1 MRRIHAERGG
11 KGAAM
16 KNFVLRIDPLTGE
29 EYYEVYLRGR
39 QLLNNPH
46 LNKASAFTKEER
58 LSLGLDGMLRAG
70 IATLESQLDRT
81 YEAYLRKPDDMERYI
96 YLSGL
101 LDRNEVLFYRLL
113 QDHLD
118 EMVPIIYTPTVGQAC
133 MQLSHI
139 QRRFRGIY
147 ITPENIGNIDQ
158 IFQGLSQPQ
167 VNLVVVTDGE
177 RILGL
182 GDLGSDGMGIPV
194 GKVSLYVAAGG
205 VHPGVCLPITLDVGT
220 NNPRLLEDPLY
231 LGNRKP
237 RLRGAEYEE
246 LVEKFVLGVKR
257 NFPGALLQWEDFAKQ
272 TAFKNLDRYRERILS
287 FNDDIQGTGSTAL
300 AALIT
305 AMRIKKSRFQ
315 DERYLIVGL
324 GQAGTGIAMNIRAAL
339 KAEGLSNEEARKR
352 IFAVDMQGLLIE
364 GDPLLEG
371 PQEPLAQCRSA
382 VDGWKLDDPSR
393 ISLEDVIRNAHPTV
407 LIGVT
412 AQPNLFS
419 AAILAETA
427 KHSERPIVLA
437 LSNPT
442 HKCECTPEAV
452 WKATDGKGFVATGSP
467 FSPMDW
473 KGRTLQASQCNNM
486 YIFPGIGLGALVC
499 KATRVTDGMFLAASK
514 AISAF
519 VTPEQEAMGL
529 LLPEMKDIRQVSA
542 AVAKAVG
549 IEARNAGLGRLLDD
563 DQIGAVVT
571 KAQWVPAYTAYRP
584 GTLRHED

>member
-1 MRRIHAERGG
+1 
-11 KGAAM
+11 M
-16 KNFVLRIDPLTGE
+16 KTFTLKIDPLTGE
-29 EYYEVYLRGR
+29 EYYEVYVRGR

-58 LSLGLDGMLRAG
+58 LGLGLDGMLRPG
-70 IATLESQLDRT
+70 ISTLESQLDRT
-81 YEAYLRKPDDMERYI
+81 YEAFLRKTDDLEKYI

-113 QDHLD
+113 VDHLD
-118 EMVPIIYTPTVGQAC
+118 EMVPIVYTPTVGQAC
-133 MQLSHI
+133 LQLSHI
-139 QRRFRGIY
+139 QRRYRGIY

-158 IFQGLSQPQ
+158 IFHGLSQPQ
-167 VNLVVVTDGE
+167 VNLIVVTDGE

-205 VHPGVCLPITLDVGT
+205 VHPGVCLPVTLDVGT

-231 LGNRKP
+231 LGIRKP

-257 NFPGALLQWEDFAKQ
+257 NFPGALLQWEDFAKH

-300 AALIT
+300 AALMT

-315 DERYLIVGL
+315 DERYVIVGM

-339 KAEGLSNEEARKR
+339 KAEGLSDEEARKR
-352 IFAVDMQGLLIE
+352 IYAVDMQGLLIE

-371 PQEPLAQCRSA
+371 PQLPLAQCRSA
-382 VDGWKLDDPSR
+382 VEGWKLDEPSR
-393 ISLEDVIRNAHPTV
+393 IGLRDVVRNAHPTV

-412 AQPNLFS
+412 AQPNLFDD
-419 AAILAETA
+419 AILAETA
-427 KHSERPIVLA
+427 RHSERPIVLA

-442 HKCECTPEAV
+442 HKCECSPEAV
-452 WKATDGKGFVATGSP
+452 WKATDGKGLVATGSP
-467 FSPMDW
+467 FAPVDW

-486 YIFPGIGLGALVC
+486 YIFPGVGLGALVC
-499 KATRVTDGMFLAASK
+499 KATRITDSMFLAASK
-514 AISAF
+514 AISTF
-519 VTPEQEAMGL
+519 VTPAQEATGL

-563 DQIGAVVT
+563 DQLESIVT
-571 KAQWVPAYTAYRP
+571 KAQWEPHYTTYRAGAP
-584 GTLRHED
+584 GLID

>member
-1 MRRIHAERGG
+1 
-11 KGAAM
+11 M
-16 KNFVLRIDPLTGE
+16 KTFVLKIDPLTGE
-29 EYYEVYLRGR
+29 DYYEVYVRGR
-39 QLLNNPH
+39 QLLNNAH

-58 LSLGLDGMLRAG
+58 LSLGLDGMLRPG

-81 YEAYLRKPDDMERYI
+81 YEAFLRKPDDMERYI

-147 ITPENIGNIDQ
+147 ITPENIANIDQ
-158 IFQGLSQPQ
+158 IFHGLSQPQ
-167 VNLVVVTDGE
+167 VNLIVVTDGE

-205 VHPGVCLPITLDVGT
+205 VHPGVTLPITLDVGT

-231 LGNRKP
+231 LGIRKP

-300 AALIT
+300 AALMT
-305 AMRIKKSRFQ
+305 AMRIKQSRFQ
-315 DERYLIVGL
+315 DERYVIVGM
-324 GQAGTGIAMNIRAAL
+324 GQAGTGIALNILAML
-339 KAEGLSNEEARKR
+339 KEEGLSAEDARQR
-352 IFAVDMQGLLIE
+352 IFAVDMQGLLLE

-371 PQEPLAQCRSA
+371 PQEPLAQRRA
-382 VDGWKLDDPSR
+382 WVDGWKLDDPSR
-393 ISLEDVIRNAHPTV
+393 IGLEDVIRNAHPTV

-412 AQPNLFS
+412 AQSGLFS
-419 AAILAETA
+419 EAILAETA
-427 KHSERPIVLA
+427 KHSARPIVLA

-452 WKATDGKGFVATGSP
+452 WKATDGKGLVATGSP
-467 FSPMDW
+467 FEPMDW
-473 KGRTLQASQCNNM
+473 KGHTLQASQCNNM
-486 YIFPGIGLGALVC
+486 YIFPGVGLGALVC

-514 AISAF
+514 AISEF

-529 LLPEMKDIRQVSA
+529 LLPEMKDIRKVSA
-542 AVAKAVG
+542 SVAKAVG

-571 KAQWVPAYTAYRP
+571 RAQWVPAYPAYRP
-584 GTLRHED
+584 GTLRYED

>member
-1 MRRIHAERGG
+1 
-11 KGAAM
+11 M
-16 KNFVLRIDPLTGE
+16 KTFGLKIDPLTGE
-29 EYYEVYLRGR
+29 EYYEVYVRGR

-81 YEAYLRKPDDMERYI
+81 YEAFLRKTDDLERYI

-113 QDHLD
+113 VDHLD

-147 ITPENIGNIDQ
+147 ITSENIGNIDQ
-158 IFQGLSQPQ
+158 IFHGLSQPQ
-167 VNLVVVTDGE
+167 VNLIVVTDGE

-231 LGNRKP
+231 LGIRKP

-287 FNDDIQGTGSTAL
+287 FNDDIQGTGSTSL
-300 AALIT
+300 AALMT

-339 KAEGLSNEEARKR
+339 KAEGLSDDEARKR

-371 PQEPLAQCRSA
+371 PQEPLAQCRAA

-393 ISLEDVIRNAHPTV
+393 IGLEDVIRNAHPTV

-412 AQPNLFS
+412 AQPGLFS
-419 AAILAETA
+419 EAILAETA

-442 HKCECTPEAV
+442 HKCECSPEAV
-452 WKATDGKGFVATGSP
+452 WKATDGKGLVATGSP
-467 FSPMDW
+467 FAPMDW
-473 KGRTLQASQCNNM
+473 KGRTLQSSQCNNM
-486 YIFPGIGLGALVC
+486 YIFPGVGLGALVC

-514 AISAF
+514 AISTF

-549 IEARNAGLGRLLDD
+549 MEARNAGLGRLLDD
-563 DQIGAVVT
+563 DQIDAVVT

-584 GTLRHED
+584 GTVRHED

>member
-1 MRRIHAERGG
+1 
-11 KGAAM
+11 M
-16 KNFVLRIDPLTGE
+16 KTFALKIDPLTGE
-29 EYYEVYLRGR
+29 EYYEVYVRGR

-58 LSLGLDGMLRAG
+58 LGLGLDGMLRPG
-70 IATLESQLDRT
+70 ISSLESQLDRT
-81 YEAYLRKPDDMERYI
+81 YEAFRRKTDDLERYI

-113 QDHLD
+113 VDHLD
-118 EMVPIIYTPTVGQAC
+118 EMVPIVYTPTVGQAC
-133 MQLSHI
+133 LQLSHI
-139 QRRFRGIY
+139 QRRYRGIY
-147 ITPENIGNIDQ
+147 ITPENIANIDQ

-167 VNLVVVTDGE
+167 VNLIVVTDGE

-231 LGNRKP
+231 LGIRKP
-237 RLRGAEYEE
+237 RLRGTEYEE

-257 NFPGALLQWEDFAKQ
+257 NFPGALLQWEDFAKH

-300 AALIT
+300 AALMT

-315 DERYLIVGL
+315 DERYVIVGL

-339 KAEGLSNEEARKR
+339 KAEGLSDEEARKR

-371 PQEPLAQCRSA
+371 PQLPLAQCRSA
-382 VDGWKLDDPSR
+382 VEGWKLDDSSR
-393 ISLEDVIRNAHPTV
+393 IGLEDVVRNAHPTV

-412 AQPNLFS
+412 AQPNLFND
-419 AAILAETA
+419 AILAETA
-427 KHSERPIVLA
+427 KHSERPVVLA

-442 HKCECTPEAV
+442 HKCECSPEAV
-452 WKATDGKGFVATGSP
+452 WKATDGKGLVATGSP
-467 FSPMDW
+467 FSPVDW

-486 YIFPGIGLGALVC
+486 YIFPGVGLGALVC

-514 AISAF
+514 AISTF
-519 VTPEQEAMGL
+519 VTPAQEATGL
-529 LLPEMKDIRQVSA
+529 LLPEMKDIREVSA
-542 AVAKAVG
+542 AVATAVG

-563 DQIGAVVT
+563 EQIAAIVA
-571 KAQWVPAYTAYRP
+571 KAQWDPHYPSYRP
-584 GTLRHED
+584 GAPRLAD

>member
-1 MRRIHAERGG
+1 
-11 KGAAM
+11 M
-16 KNFVLRIDPLTGE
+16 KTFVLNIDPLTGE
-29 EYYEVYLRGR
+29 EYYEVYVRGR

-58 LSLGLDGMLRAG
+58 LGLGLDGMLRPG
-70 IATLESQLDRT
+70 ISTLESQLDRT
-81 YEAYLRKPDDMERYI
+81 YEAFLRKSDDLEKYI

-113 QDHLD
+113 VDHLD

-133 MQLSHI
+133 LQLSHI
-139 QRRFRGIY
+139 QRRYRGIY

-158 IFQGLSQPQ
+158 IFHGLSQPQ
-167 VNLVVVTDGE
+167 VNLIVVTDGE

-205 VHPGVCLPITLDVGT
+205 VHPGVCLPVTLDVGT

-231 LGNRKP
+231 LGIRRP

-257 NFPGALLQWEDFAKQ
+257 NFPGALLQWEDFAKH

-300 AALIT
+300 AALMT
-305 AMRIKKSRFQ
+305 AMRIKQSRFQ
-315 DERYLIVGL
+315 DERYVIVGL

-339 KAEGLSNEEARKR
+339 KAEGLSDEEARKR

-371 PQEPLAQCRSA
+371 PQLPLAQCRSA
-382 VDGWKLDDPSR
+382 VEGWKLDDPSR
-393 ISLEDVIRNAHPTV
+393 IGLQDVVRNAHPTV

-412 AQPNLFS
+412 AQPNLFDE
-419 AAILAETA
+419 AILAETA

-442 HKCECTPEAV
+442 HKCECSPEAV
-452 WKATDGKGFVATGSP
+452 WKATDGKGLVATGSP
-467 FSPMDW
+467 FAPVNW

-486 YIFPGIGLGALVC
+486 YIFPGVGLGALVC
-499 KATRVTDGMFLAASK
+499 KATRITDSMFLAGSK

-519 VTPEQEAMGL
+519 VTPEQEATGL

-542 AVAKAVG
+542 AVAKAVSK
-549 IEARNAGLGRLLDD
+549 EARNAGLGRLLNDEQLD
-563 DQIGAVVT
+563 AIIV
-571 KAQWVPAYTAYRP
+571 KAQWDPHYTAYRAGMP
-584 GTLRHED
+584 RIAD

>member
-1 MRRIHAERGG
+1 
-11 KGAAM
+11 M

-58 LSLGLDGMLRAG
+58 LSLGLDGMLRPG

-81 YEAYLRKPDDMERYI
+81 YEAFLRKPDDMERYI

-147 ITPENIGNIDQ
+147 ITPENIANIDQ
-158 IFQGLSQPQ
+158 IFHGLSQPQ
-167 VNLVVVTDGE
+167 VNLIVVTDGE

-205 VHPGVCLPITLDVGT
+205 VHPGVTLPITLDVGT
-220 NNPRLLEDPLY
+220 NNPRLLDDPLY
-231 LGNRKP
+231 LGIRRP

-300 AALIT
+300 AALMT
-305 AMRIKKSRFQ
+305 GMRIKQSRFQ
-315 DERYLIVGL
+315 DERYVIVGM
-324 GQAGTGIAMNIRAAL
+324 GQAGTGIAMNIRAML
-339 KAEGLSNEEARKR
+339 KEEGLTDEEARKH
-352 IFAVDMQGLLIE
+352 IFAVDMQGLLID

-371 PQEPLAQCRSA
+371 PQEPLAQRRDSVA
-382 VDGWKLDDPSR
+382 GWKLDDPSR
-393 ISLEDVIRNAHPTV
+393 IGLEDVIRNAHPTV

-412 AQPNLFS
+412 AQPGLFS
-419 AAILAETA
+419 EAILAETA
-427 KHSERPIVLA
+427 KHSDRPIVLA

-452 WKATDGKGFVATGSP
+452 WKATDGKGLVATGSP
-467 FSPMDW
+467 FEPKDW
-473 KGRTLQASQCNNM
+473 KGHTLQASQCNNM
-486 YIFPGIGLGALVC
+486 YIFPGVGLGALVC
-499 KATRVTDGMFLAASK
+499 KASRITDGMLLAASR
-514 AISAF
+514 AISAH
-519 VTPEQEAMGL
+519 VSEAQEAIGL
-529 LLPEMKDIRQVSA
+529 LLPEMNEIRQVSA
-542 AVAKAVG
+542 AVAQAVG
-549 IEARNAGLGRLLDD
+549 IEARDAGLGRLVDD
-563 DQIGAVVT
+563 SQLEQIIQ
-571 KAQWVPAYTAYRP
+571 KAQWEPRYAPYRP
-584 GTLRHED
+584 GAPRQVG

>member
-1 MRRIHAERGG
+1 
-11 KGAAM
+11 M

-70 IATLESQLDRT
+70 VATLESQLDRT

-113 QDHLD
+113 LDHLD
-118 EMVPIIYTPTVGQAC
+118 EMVPIVYTPTVGLAC

-167 VNLVVVTDGE
+167 VNLIVVTDGE

-231 LGNRKP
+231 LGIRKP
-237 RLRGAEYEE
+237 RLRGAEYED
-246 LVEKFVLGVKR
+246 LIEKFVLGVKR

-300 AALIT
+300 AALMT

-315 DERYLIVGL
+315 DERYVIVGM
-324 GQAGTGIAMNIRAAL
+324 GQAGTGIAMNIRAML
-339 KAEGLSNEEARKR
+339 KEEGLSDEEARTR

-371 PQEPLAQCRSA
+371 PQEPLAQRRAA
-382 VDGWKLDDPSR
+382 VAGWQLDDPNR
-393 ISLEDVIRNAHPTV
+393 IGLQDVIRNAHPTV

-412 AQPNLFS
+412 AQPGLFS
-419 AAILAETA
+419 EAILAETA
-427 KHSERPIVLA
+427 RHSERPIVLA

-442 HKCECTPEAV
+442 HKCECSPEAV
-452 WKATDGKGFVATGSP
+452 WKATDGKGLVATGSP
-467 FSPMDW
+467 FEPMDW

-486 YIFPGIGLGALVC
+486 YIFPGVGLGALVS
-499 KATRVTDGMFLAASK
+499 KASRVTDGMFLAASK
-514 AISAF
+514 AISEF
-519 VTPEQEAMGL
+519 VTPAQEAMGL
-529 LLPEMKDIRQVSA
+529 LLPEMKDIRKVSVS
-542 AVAKAVG
+542 VATAVG

-563 DQIGAVVT
+563 GQLAAIMA
-571 KAQWVPAYTAYRP
+571 KAQWEPEYTAYRP
-584 GTLRHED
+584 GKPEQAI